1 MSKEDMI
8 KRINLVEMHNNG
20 QEYCTLFDVDDS
32 QYVVPLY
39 QRAFAWGTEVGNSR
53 ENEIVQLMD
62 DVMDVA
68 SGNEYYLGSLV
79 VSKRENVYEVIDGQQ
94 RLTALY
100 LIFHCI
106 GLPTR
111 KEGAL
116 SYACRDKSNYS
127 LRRIDDLVEDES
139 KLEAPY
145 ERSIY
150 DGLKTIMRK
159 ISTEEATCPNYKK
172 RMLEKLKSV
181 VLFRICVPDGT
192 DLNRYFE
199 VMNTRGE
206 QLEQH
211 DIVKASLMSNLRTE
225 EQGSFAEI
233 WNACRDMSGYVQMH
247 FNPNRRRDLFSD
259 KWDSVPKDD
268 CLSVLS
274 DIGKFEVTTLKITEV
289 IADSFSIDE
298 SNSDGDCDG
307 RVRFESII
315 GFQHFLL
322 HVLKVFVDDERIC
335 SDNPEIALL
344 EDQIDDKKL
353 IAAFKNVAEHGVVN
367 GARLSGGD
375 FARKYIAC
383 LLKCRFLFD
392 KYILKREFK
401 DDDSDGRWS
410 IQELKQSWS
419 GGSAK
424 PYYVKTAFK
433 EYGEWTQTWQPRNL
447 NNEMI
452 QSCLRVSYT
461 SPKVMHWITALL
473 KWLYAKKGENLDR
486 LSRFTAEAERIARN
500 PVSKFLGDGDM
511 AMGVNT
517 PHIVLNYTDYL
528 IWKTGYNDLADQ
540 PFVFEFRNSVE
551 HWYPQNPSEG
561 TFQEWEE
568 VHRIGNLCLVQ
579 NNINSKFSNMS
590 PEAKKSTF
598 EGMIAKGSLKLRD
611 MAKNTLARD
620 GRTSSENWRE
630 RDCAMHED
638 AILQMLRE
646 DCGMLE
652 E

>member
-1 MSKEDMI
+1 MNKEDLI
-8 KRINLVEMHNNG
+8 KRINLVEVHDNG

-32 QYVVPLY
+32 KYVVPLY

-79 VSKRENVYEVIDGQQ
+79 VSKRENAYEVIDGQQ

-106 GLPTR
+106 GLPIR

-127 LRRIDDLVEDES
+127 LRRIDDFVEDES

-159 ISTEEATCPNYKK
+159 ISTEEAAEPNYKR

-211 DIVKASLMSNLRTE
+211 DIVKASLMSNLGTE

-247 FNPNRRRDLFSD
+247 FNSDRRVDLFSE
-259 KWDSVPKDD
+259 KWDSMPKDD
-268 CLSVLS
+268 CLSISS
-274 DIGKFEVTTLKITEV
+274 DIGKSKVTTLKITEV
-289 IADSFSIDE
+289 ISDSFSIEEFD
-298 SNSDGDCDG
+298 SDDGCDD

-322 HVLKVFVDDERIC
+322 HVLKVFVDDEKIC
-335 SDNPEIALL
+335 SDNPDIALL

-401 DDDSDGRWS
+401 NDDSDGRWS
-410 IQELKQSWS
+410 IQELKQSRS
-419 GGSAK
+419 RGSAK
-424 PYYVKTAFK
+424 PYYIKTAFN
-433 EYGEWTQTWQPRNL
+433 ECGENL
-447 NNEMI
+447 KNEMI

-473 KWLYAKKGENLDR
+473 KWLYAQNGENLKC
-486 LSRFTAEAERIARN
+486 LSRFSAEAERIAQN
-500 PVSKFLGDGDM
+500 PVRKFLSDGNM

-528 IWKTGYNDLADQ
+528 IWKTGYNNMGDQ
-540 PFVFEFRNSVE
+540 SFVFEFRNSVE

-561 TFQEWEE
+561 TFQRWGE
-568 VHRIGNLCLVQ
+568 VNRIGNLCLVQ
-579 NNINSKFSNMS
+579 SNVNSKFSNMS
-590 PEAKKSTF
+590 PEAKKS
-598 EGMIAKGSLKLRD
+598 GSSCMTVGGFPLHKFAWPLFYEASCITVGLFDTDSGVKRCEHG
-611 MAKNTLARD
+611 AQSA
-620 GRTSSENWRE
+620 E
-630 RDCAMHED
+630 C
-638 AILQMLRE
+638 LQRAA
-646 DCGMLE
+646 
-652 E
+652 